1 MNKVKQLISH
11 NISSKNLP
19 LNNKWS
25 PVRIFIQSYFCYF
38 KSKHETF
45 PCPYSRSTV
54 NTGKFSQWGGTT
66 KEKDKSQSQRK
77 ICQMQSTQKYYAPMR
92 YYITKLHSKN
102 SH

>member
-54 NTGKFSQWGGTT
+54 NTGKFSQWGGMERSLFLEGLTVRFKLT
-66 KEKDKSQSQRK
+66 VEPDKHKD
-77 ICQMQSTQKYYAPMR
+77 QKGKR
-92 YYITKLHSKN
+92 T
-102 SH
+102 